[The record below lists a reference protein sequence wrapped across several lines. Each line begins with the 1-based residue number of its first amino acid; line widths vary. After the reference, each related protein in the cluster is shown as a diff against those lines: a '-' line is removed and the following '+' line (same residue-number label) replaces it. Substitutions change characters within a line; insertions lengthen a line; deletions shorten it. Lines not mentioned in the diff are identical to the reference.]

1 MENMMRKAKRKTYR
15 NLNSTPSRAKK
26 HFPTRKLLLTVGS
39 GDVFKIEKI
48 GKSGQHRE
56 ISEAEFAELGGDG
69 TAELAA
75 ALKHAYTLGFADA
88 LKDELQSREP
98 SKEEYDEKATMRR
111 FFLRRA
117 AGLRLLRERTRKV
130 IFARALRRHKQV
142 QKSARRGAA
151 AG

>member
-1 MENMMRKAKRKTYR
+1 MRKAKRKTYR
-15 NLNSTPSRAKK
+15 NLNAMPSPAKK
-26 HFPTRKLLLTVGS
+26 HFPTRKLLLTVGN

-75 ALKHAYTLGFADA
+75 ALKQAYTLGFADA
-88 LKDELQSREP
+88 LKDELESGEAT
-98 SKEEYDEKATMRR
+98 KEEYDEKATMRR

-130 IFARALRRHKQV
+130 IFARALSQRHEQV